1 MSKPGYQTDHAQGVG
16 DRFGSQEAYC
26 GSGSQK
32 TMPIDKQIC
41 RISGNTGREIA
52 VVPLVVNLQVRDKF
66 VRLNLLKSSWSFV
79 LVEKPVKARQFR
91 LAVPF
96 SACSKFC
103 QNRSALFVIAIMVIK
118 DAQMVHYETREA
130 ANYVT
135 YTNAGRHLLTF
146 REPLDR
152 YIGPLHTQ
160 MVKLMKQKNEVLVY
174 IIATV

>member
-1 MSKPGYQTDHAQGVG
+1 MNKPGYQTDHAQGVG

-32 TMPIDKQIC
+32 TMPIDKQFAEFPA
-41 RISGNTGREIA
+41 T
-52 VVPLVVNLQVRDKF
+52 QVRDKF

-146 REPLDR
+146 QEPLDR

-160 MVKLMKQKNEVLVY
+160 MIKRLFKSIQ
-174 IIATV
+174 

>member
-41 RISGNTGREIA
+41 RISGNT
-52 VVPLVVNLQVRDKF
+52 
-66 VRLNLLKSSWSFV
+66 
-79 LVEKPVKARQFR
+79 
-91 LAVPF
+91 
-96 SACSKFC
+96 ACSKFC

-160 MVKLMKQKNEVLVY
+160 MVKHESIKSSF
-174 IIATV
+174 

>member
-41 RISGNTGREIA
+41 RISGNTA

-79 LVEKPVKARQFR
+79 LVEKSVKARQFR

-96 SACSKFC
+96 S
-103 QNRSALFVIAIMVIK
+103 

-135 YTNAGRHLLTF
+135 YTNVGWHLLTF

-160 MVKLMKQKNEVLVY
+160 MVKHEVLVY